1 VSDFI
6 RYANKLKKKK
16 KNVEILWAS
25 TRELYSII
33 QAEKLGCDI
42 ITVPT
47 DILNKLNLIGKDL
60 EKYSLETVKMFYNDA
75 KKAGFKL

>member
-1 VSDFI
+1 MQI
-6 RYANKLKKKK
+6 NLRIKK
-16 KNVEILWAS
+16 KNIEILWAS

-47 DILNKLNLIGKDL
+47 DILNKINLIGKNL